1 MFHVPPIHN
10 SRCPCP
16 TRAAG
21 GFPGFATTGGT
32 AATGAAIAAG
42 VVTLK
47 CVSGTTTAATSRGP
61 QLGIVAVTAAGGST
75 RLWQRPVSLQEGWV
89 QLRVE
94 VPLQQEQEEGEPEDG
109 QA

>member
-1 MFHVPPIHN
+1 MEHSAFQ
-10 SRCPCP
+10 
-16 TRAAG
+16 
-21 GFPGFATTGGT
+21 
-32 AATGAAIAAG
+32 AATCLDSGSSAPFALPIPLPPPSPPPL
-42 VVTLK
+42 TSSNSNES
-47 CVSGTTTAATSRGP
+47 SGTTTAATSRGP
-61 QLGIVAVTAAGGST
+61 LLGIVAVTAAGGST